1 MNSEKWNFLFVFS
14 VIILQYMNSGQELLW
29 RSSLDSTEATGDQP
43 LDRALAVLSAVADA
57 ARPISLTEIATECEL
72 PVPTV
77 HRLVAQLERRGLLNR
92 AIGSKKLVVGRELVR
107 LGMASLEGAL
117 RTDRPHHILATLA
130 NRLGEHCQIGR
141 RFEDGIVYIDS
152 ATVQRTDGLYFE
164 QGGRAPMHCTSTGK
178 LFLAEMNDSDLDFW
192 LAHADLK
199 RMTPSTI
206 VSPQALRTAV
216 RKVRH
221 EAWATSIEEL
231 VVGVVGCAVPIRSVS
246 GRLIAGLGL
255 SAPGARTPAEQL
267 KKYRSVM
274 QSAAAEIAAV
284 IADDE

>member
-1 MNSEKWNFLFVFS
+1 
-14 VIILQYMNSGQELLW
+14 MNSGQELLW
-29 RSSLDSTEATGDQP
+29 RSPSESPETASDQP
-43 LDRALAVLSAVADA
+43 LDRALAVLSAVADS
-57 ARPISLTEIATECEL
+57 ARAISVTEIAAECGL

-92 AIGSKKLVVGRELVR
+92 ALGSKKLVVGRELVR

-141 RFEDGIVYIDS
+141 RFDDGIVYIDS

-178 LFLAEMNDSDLDFW
+178 LFLAEMSDADLDFW
-192 LAHADLK
+192 IAHADLK

-206 VSPQALRTAV
+206 VSAQALRTAV

-221 EAWATSIEEL
+221 EGWATTVGEL
-231 VVGVVGCAVPIRSVS
+231 VVGVVGCAVPIRAAS
-246 GRLIAGLGL
+246 GRLIAGLGV
-255 SAPGARTPAEQL
+255 SAPGARASPEQL
-267 KKYRSVM
+267 KKFRPLM

>member
-1 MNSEKWNFLFVFS
+1 MN
-14 VIILQYMNSGQELLW
+14 YGQELLLQ
-29 RSSLDSTEATGDQP
+29 STPDSTETTGDQP

-57 ARPISLTEIATECEL
+57 ARSISVTEIASECGL

-92 AIGSKKLVVGRELVR
+92 ALGSKKLIVGRELVR
-107 LGMASLEGAL
+107 LSMASLEGAL

-130 NRLGEHCQIGR
+130 NRVGEHCQIGR

-152 ATVQRTDGLYFE
+152 ATVQRTDGFYFE

-178 LFLAEMNDSDLDFW
+178 LFLAEMTDADLDFW

-199 RMTPSTI
+199 RMTPSTM
-206 VSPQALRTAV
+206 VSSQALRTAV

-221 EAWATSIEEL
+221 EAWATSIGEL
-231 VVGVVGCAVPIRSVS
+231 AIGVVGCAVPIRAAS
-246 GRLIAGLGL
+246 GRLIAGLGV
-255 SAPGARTPAEQL
+255 SAPAARTSVEQL
-267 KKYRSVM
+267 KKYRTVM
-274 QSAAAEIAAV
+274 QAAAAQIAAV
-284 IADDE
+284 VSDDE

>member
-1 MNSEKWNFLFVFS
+1 
-14 VIILQYMNSGQELLW
+14 MNSGQELLW
-29 RSSLDSTEATGDQP
+29 RSTADAGETATDQP

-57 ARPISLTEIATECEL
+57 ARPISVTEIAAECSL
-72 PVPTV
+72 PVPSV

-92 AIGSKKLVVGRELVR
+92 ALGSKKLVVGRELVR
-107 LGMASLEGAL
+107 LGLASLEGAL
-117 RTDRPHHILATLA
+117 RADKPHHILATLA

-141 RFEDGIVYIDS
+141 RFDDGIVYVDS

-178 LFLAEMNDSDLDFW
+178 LFLAEMSDADLDFW
-192 LAHADLK
+192 IAHADLK

-206 VSPQALRTAV
+206 ASAQALRTAI

-221 EAWATSIEEL
+221 EGWATTIGEL
-231 VVGVVGCAVPIRSVS
+231 VVGVVGCAVPIRTAS
-246 GRLIAGLGL
+246 GRLIAGLGV
-255 SAPGARTPAEQL
+255 SAPDARTSMEQL
-267 KKYRSVM
+267 KKYRPLM

-284 IADDE
+284 ISDDE

>member
-1 MNSEKWNFLFVFS
+1 MND
-14 VIILQYMNSGQELLW
+14 GQELSW
-29 RSSLDSTEATGDQP
+29 RSTSGSSERASDQP

-57 ARPISLTEIATECEL
+57 AQSISVTEIAAECGL

-92 AIGSKKLVVGRELVR
+92 SLGSKKLVVGRELVR

-152 ATVQRTDGLYFE
+152 ATVRRTDGLYFE
-164 QGGRAPMHCTSTGK
+164 QGARAPMHCTSTGK
-178 LFLAEMNDSDLDFW
+178 LFLAEMPDSDLEFW

-206 VSPQALRTAV
+206 VSAQALRTAA
-216 RKVRH
+216 RRVRH
-221 EAWATSIEEL
+221 EAWATTVGEF
-231 VVGVVGCAVPIRSVS
+231 VVGVVGCAVPIRAVS

-255 SAPGARTPAEQL
+255 SAPGARTSAEQL
-267 KKYRSVM
+267 KKYRPLM
-274 QSAAAEIAAV
+274 QSAAAEISSV
-284 IADDE
+284 ISDHR